1 MRPDAVGGARS
12 GTPVLCSRPQ
22 SRTPNRWRRPER
34 YRTVRLLA
42 GGDVAGN
49 TGWWSDAG
57 SDIFR
62 RGVLLQAHGHGV
74 GEARIADE
82 EAHVVLP
89 TSYLSDVLGDLL
101 QALGILLEGSPTAEC
116 SWEEEPGEYR
126 WVFNSSDDDVA
137 LRILA
142 FRNSWPRRPEEE
154 VKSCL
159 PPSARSETSQ
169 MRS

>member
-1 MRPDAVGGARS
+1 VEFSYKLTG
-12 GTPVLCSRPQ
+12 
-22 SRTPNRWRRPER
+22 
-34 YRTVRLLA
+34 
-42 GGDVAGN
+42 
-49 TGWWSDAG
+49 TGW
-57 SDIFR
+57 
-62 RGVLLQAHGHGV
+62 

-154 VKSCL
+154 GEVVFATVGPLRDIADAIVTGAPLSWMSTAKTST
-159 PPSARSETSQ
+159 SADGSSTRSRPKCSRWCADSWARRC
-169 MRS
+169 RSRTHWSGRNSRRARR

>member
-1 MRPDAVGGARS
+1 VEFSYKLTG
-12 GTPVLCSRPQ
+12 
-22 SRTPNRWRRPER
+22 
-34 YRTVRLLA
+34 
-42 GGDVAGN
+42 
-49 TGWWSDAG
+49 TGW
-57 SDIFR
+57 
-62 RGVLLQAHGHGV
+62 

-89 TSYLSDVLGDLL
+89 TSYLSGVLGDLL

>member
-1 MRPDAVGGARS
+1 VEFSYKLTG
-12 GTPVLCSRPQ
+12 
-22 SRTPNRWRRPER
+22 
-34 YRTVRLLA
+34 
-42 GGDVAGN
+42 
-49 TGWWSDAG
+49 TGW
-57 SDIFR
+57 
-62 RGVLLQAHGHGV
+62 

-154 VKSCL
+154 GEVVVATVGPL
-159 PPSARSETSQ
+159 RDIADAIVTGAAAVLDEYGEDEYQRRWVQYPFPAEMRRFAFQRGGVPRSAQLQAPQASNR
-169 MRS
+169 